1 MGSIEIP
8 AQAEVIAKALA
19 PVHRVGLFCHI
30 MPDGDTIGSAL
41 ALSAGLRSLG
51 KSTVVFS
58 ADGVPKAYSF
68 LPGAEEI
75 VASASGSGG
84 PAREGSSAARFEAA
98 VFLDCTQAE
107 RAGGVLEVVGPS
119 TVIVNLDHHITNSG
133 FGHHRWVDPGA
144 AATGEMVY
152 WVLRALGVEIAAD
165 VATCLYVAILSDTG
179 RFSYD
184 NTGPGAL
191 RVCAD
196 LIERGVRPYAIAEEL
211 YESKSVASLRLL
223 ALALSTLAVSED
235 GRVAWLEVTRDML
248 REAGATEDETEGIVN
263 FSRTIKGVKVGLLFR
278 ETADGRVR
286 VAFRSRSEVDVSKI
300 ALKFGGGGHSTAAGC
315 AVRGT
320 LEEVK
325 KSVLAETACAVRDL
339 DPEIPPKR
347 ACDRSDQMGSPRVAG
362 DGART

>member
-1 MGSIEIP
+1 MGDVEIP
-8 AQAEVIAKALA
+8 AQAQVIAKALG
-19 PVHRVGLFCHI
+19 PVHRVGLFCHV

-51 KSTVVFS
+51 KSTAVFS

-75 VASASGSGG
+75 VTSASAGVG
-84 PAREGSSAARFEAA
+84 PVREGGSAALFEAA
-98 VFLDCTQAE
+98 VFVDCTQAE

-133 FGHHRWVDPGA
+133 FGHHRWLDPGA

-152 WVLRALGVEIAAD
+152 WVLRALGAQIGAD
-165 VATCLYVAILSDTG
+165 MATCLYVAILSDTG

-196 LIERGVRPYAIAEEL
+196 LIERGARPYAIAEEL
-211 YESKSVASLRLL
+211 YESKSLASLRLL

-248 REAGATEDETEGIVN
+248 REAGATDDETEGIVN

-278 ETADGRVR
+278 ETVDGKVR

-300 ALKFGGGGHSTAAGC
+300 ALKFGGGGHPTAAGC
-315 AVRGT
+315 AVRGA

-325 KSVLAETACAVRDL
+325 KSILAETAAAVHGL
-339 DPEIPPKR
+339 DPGVPSKR
-347 ACDRSDQMGSPRVAG
+347 SLAGRGEVSSSQGTG
-362 DGART
+362 DGTRT